1 MVLIN
6 ITVRK
11 DNDIGTVFMCT
22 VYFQEQTVNGLFKGS
37 VLIISDGESLLP
49 LKPGFFMFL
58 IFNRSVS
65 VRIGFFYTE
74 DLAVFRCL
82 LQDIALFTYI
92 YSSGSNDLLTDGID
106 RRVGNLCK

>member
-37 VLIISDGESLLP
+37 VLIISDGNHFY
-49 LKPGFFMFL
+49 LKARFFHVF
-58 IFNRSVS
+58 
-65 VRIGFFYTE
+65 
-74 DLAVFRCL
+74 DL
-82 LQDIALFTYI
+82 
-92 YSSGSNDLLTDGID
+92 
-106 RRVGNLCK
+106 